1 MFDAKTLD
9 AWLMHIEVLH
19 SKPIDLG
26 LDRMKTMVERMGLD
40 FSSRT
45 VITVGGTNGK
55 GSTCAMLESIYR
67 AAGYTTGMHT
77 SPHLIR
83 LNERCVVNG
92 REVDDERLMD
102 AFRAVEKARGDM
114 TLSYFEYTAL
124 AILRIFREDELDVVI
139 LEIGLGGRLD
149 AINTIDSNAAVI
161 STIGIDHV
169 AFLGNTREAI
179 GLEKAHIYRPGCPA
193 VCADA
198 DVPATVRNHVEQIG
212 AKRLFAGEDWTVT
225 VKENGTFTFAQGATL
240 FEDLPEPALAG
251 VNQYRNAGGVL
262 SVIASLMDR
271 VPVTLD
277 DIRTG
282 LRQVRLTARFEL
294 ITTDPVP
301 TVIDVGH
308 NPQAAEVLLTN
319 VVRSRR
325 PGEHTIAVCGMLADK
340 DMAGVTHI
348 LADAFDEWHVA
359 SLTGPR
365 AATAAQLH
373 EAMLTAGVEPGRIH
387 EHADVAQALA
397 AARESAVKIAGG
409 AESGAEQAVRI
420 VVFGSFVT
428 VTAAP
433 AGDEEPTGKK
443 RLRMPAFGFMKRKAA
458 PLSDEVEDDVPD
470 EEILVQRQR
479 TRYRLVGAAALMLGV
494 IVVSPLLLDRE
505 QDVKPPVSTE
515 IPAVPET
522 ARTTLNAL
530 PGSSGDVDVTA
541 NGAAA
546 EQSTS
551 RANLANEARQPVKTE
566 PAPKAEAAKP
576 APAPAARPEPKKAEE
591 KPAKKSSATDGKGF
605 YVQVLA
611 TSSERN
617 AEKLVREL
625 SAKGYPAYKVSVS
638 QKAGTLWRVRV
649 GNYATRDEARGVQ
662 GTLVLDGHTGQL
674 IVGNNP

>member
-1 MFDAKTLD
+1 MQFPNPFKK
-9 AWLMHIEVLH
+9 E
-19 SKPIDLG
+19 KPA
-26 LDRMKTMVERMGLD
+26 E
-40 FSSRT
+40 
-45 VITVGGTNGK
+45 
-55 GSTCAMLESIYR
+55 
-67 AAGYTTGMHT
+67 
-77 SPHLIR
+77 
-83 LNERCVVNG
+83 
-92 REVDDERLMD
+92 
-102 AFRAVEKARGDM
+102 
-114 TLSYFEYTAL
+114 
-124 AILRIFREDELDVVI
+124 
-139 LEIGLGGRLD
+139 
-149 AINTIDSNAAVI
+149 
-161 STIGIDHV
+161 
-169 AFLGNTREAI
+169 
-179 GLEKAHIYRPGCPA
+179 
-193 VCADA
+193 
-198 DVPATVRNHVEQIG
+198 
-212 AKRLFAGEDWTVT
+212 
-225 VKENGTFTFAQGATL
+225 
-240 FEDLPEPALAG
+240 
-251 VNQYRNAGGVL
+251 
-262 SVIASLMDR
+262 
-271 VPVTLD
+271 
-277 DIRTG
+277 
-282 LRQVRLTARFEL
+282 
-294 ITTDPVP
+294 
-301 TVIDVGH
+301 
-308 NPQAAEVLLTN
+308 QAAEAPRIEPQLGGEGGEPSPWDVREDPPAFN
-319 VVRSRR
+319 VV
-325 PGEHTIAVCGMLADK
+325 GEEKPLVEPERAAEPVPESVQTPVYSPAAPAASADPVAPAPESAPRGSLFVEPKAPQPAAKIEPRLA
-340 DMAGVTHI
+340 
-348 LADAFDEWHVA
+348 
-359 SLTGPR
+359 PR
-365 AATAAQLH
+365 AADAAPETRLVIGEIGSAPSP
-373 EAMLTAGVEPGRIH
+373 EAPRRPAPEP
-387 EHADVAQALA
+387 EA
-397 AARESAVKIAGG
+397 
-409 AESGAEQAVRI
+409 
-420 VVFGSFVT
+420 
-428 VTAAP
+428 AAP

-551 RANLANEARQPVKTE
+551 RANLANEARLPVKTE

-591 KPAKKSSATDGKGF
+591 KPAKKSFATDGKGF

>member
-1 MFDAKTLD
+1 MQFPNPFKK
-9 AWLMHIEVLH
+9 E
-19 SKPIDLG
+19 KPA
-26 LDRMKTMVERMGLD
+26 E
-40 FSSRT
+40 
-45 VITVGGTNGK
+45 
-55 GSTCAMLESIYR
+55 
-67 AAGYTTGMHT
+67 
-77 SPHLIR
+77 
-83 LNERCVVNG
+83 
-92 REVDDERLMD
+92 
-102 AFRAVEKARGDM
+102 
-114 TLSYFEYTAL
+114 
-124 AILRIFREDELDVVI
+124 
-139 LEIGLGGRLD
+139 
-149 AINTIDSNAAVI
+149 
-161 STIGIDHV
+161 
-169 AFLGNTREAI
+169 
-179 GLEKAHIYRPGCPA
+179 
-193 VCADA
+193 
-198 DVPATVRNHVEQIG
+198 
-212 AKRLFAGEDWTVT
+212 
-225 VKENGTFTFAQGATL
+225 
-240 FEDLPEPALAG
+240 
-251 VNQYRNAGGVL
+251 
-262 SVIASLMDR
+262 
-271 VPVTLD
+271 
-277 DIRTG
+277 
-282 LRQVRLTARFEL
+282 
-294 ITTDPVP
+294 
-301 TVIDVGH
+301 
-308 NPQAAEVLLTN
+308 QAAEAPRIEPQLGGEGGEPSPWDVREDPPAFN
-319 VVRSRR
+319 VV
-325 PGEHTIAVCGMLADK
+325 GEEKPLVEPERAAEPVPESVQTPVYSPAAPAASADPVAPAPESAPRGSLFVEPKAPQPAAKIEPRLA
-340 DMAGVTHI
+340 
-348 LADAFDEWHVA
+348 
-359 SLTGPR
+359 PR
-365 AATAAQLH
+365 AADAAPETRLVIGEIGSAPSP
-373 EAMLTAGVEPGRIH
+373 EAPRRPAPEP
-387 EHADVAQALA
+387 EA
-397 AARESAVKIAGG
+397 
-409 AESGAEQAVRI
+409 
-420 VVFGSFVT
+420 
-428 VTAAP
+428 AAP

-551 RANLANEARQPVKTE
+551 RANLANEARQLVKTE

-591 KPAKKSSATDGKGF
+591 KPAKQSSATDGKGF

-625 SAKGYPAYKVSVS
+625 SAKDYPAYKVSVS

>member
-1 MFDAKTLD
+1 MQFPNPFKKEKPAEQ
-9 AWLMHIEVLH
+9 AAEAPRIE
-19 SKPIDLG
+19 PQ
-26 LDRMKTMVERMGLD
+26 
-40 FSSRT
+40 
-45 VITVGGTNGK
+45 
-55 GSTCAMLESIYR
+55 
-67 AAGYTTGMHT
+67 
-77 SPHLIR
+77 
-83 LNERCVVNG
+83 
-92 REVDDERLMD
+92 
-102 AFRAVEKARGDM
+102 
-114 TLSYFEYTAL
+114 
-124 AILRIFREDELDVVI
+124 
-139 LEIGLGGRLD
+139 LGGEGGEP
-149 AINTIDSNAAVI
+149 S
-161 STIGIDHV
+161 
-169 AFLGNTREAI
+169 
-179 GLEKAHIYRPGCPA
+179 PW
-193 VCADA
+193 
-198 DVPATVRNHVEQIG
+198 DVR
-212 AKRLFAGEDWTVT
+212 
-225 VKENGTFTFAQGATL
+225 
-240 FEDLPEPALAG
+240 EDLPAFNVVGEEKPLVEPERAAEP
-251 VNQYRNAGGVL
+251 VPE
-262 SVIASLMDR
+262 SVQTPVYSPAAPAAS
-271 VPVTLD
+271 
-277 DIRTG
+277 
-282 LRQVRLTARFEL
+282 A
-294 ITTDPVP
+294 DPVAP
-301 TVIDVGH
+301 APESAPRGSLFVEPKA
-308 NPQAAEVLLTN
+308 PQPAAKIEP
-319 VVRSRR
+319 R
-325 PGEHTIAVCGMLADK
+325 LA
-340 DMAGVTHI
+340 
-348 LADAFDEWHVA
+348 
-359 SLTGPR
+359 PR
-365 AATAAQLH
+365 AADAAPETRLVIGEIGSAPSP
-373 EAMLTAGVEPGRIH
+373 EAPRRPAPEP
-387 EHADVAQALA
+387 EA
-397 AARESAVKIAGG
+397 
-409 AESGAEQAVRI
+409 
-420 VVFGSFVT
+420 
-428 VTAAP
+428 AAP

-576 APAPAARPEPKKAEE
+576 ASAPAARPEPKKAEE

>member
-1 MFDAKTLD
+1 MQFPNPFKK
-9 AWLMHIEVLH
+9 E
-19 SKPIDLG
+19 KPA
-26 LDRMKTMVERMGLD
+26 E
-40 FSSRT
+40 
-45 VITVGGTNGK
+45 
-55 GSTCAMLESIYR
+55 
-67 AAGYTTGMHT
+67 
-77 SPHLIR
+77 
-83 LNERCVVNG
+83 
-92 REVDDERLMD
+92 
-102 AFRAVEKARGDM
+102 
-114 TLSYFEYTAL
+114 
-124 AILRIFREDELDVVI
+124 
-139 LEIGLGGRLD
+139 
-149 AINTIDSNAAVI
+149 
-161 STIGIDHV
+161 
-169 AFLGNTREAI
+169 
-179 GLEKAHIYRPGCPA
+179 
-193 VCADA
+193 
-198 DVPATVRNHVEQIG
+198 
-212 AKRLFAGEDWTVT
+212 
-225 VKENGTFTFAQGATL
+225 
-240 FEDLPEPALAG
+240 
-251 VNQYRNAGGVL
+251 
-262 SVIASLMDR
+262 
-271 VPVTLD
+271 
-277 DIRTG
+277 
-282 LRQVRLTARFEL
+282 
-294 ITTDPVP
+294 
-301 TVIDVGH
+301 
-308 NPQAAEVLLTN
+308 QAAEAPRIEPQLGGEGGEPSPWDVREDPPAFN
-319 VVRSRR
+319 VV
-325 PGEHTIAVCGMLADK
+325 GEEKPLVEPERAAEPVPESVQTPVYSPAAPAASADPVAPAPESAPRGSLFVEPKAPQPAAKIEPRLA
-340 DMAGVTHI
+340 
-348 LADAFDEWHVA
+348 
-359 SLTGPR
+359 PR
-365 AATAAQLH
+365 AADAAPETRLVIGEIGSAPSP
-373 EAMLTAGVEPGRIH
+373 EAPRRPAPEP
-387 EHADVAQALA
+387 EV
-397 AARESAVKIAGG
+397 
-409 AESGAEQAVRI
+409 
-420 VVFGSFVT
+420 
-428 VTAAP
+428 AAP

-530 PGSSGDVDVTA
+530 PGSSGDVDVTD

-591 KPAKKSSATDGKGF
+591 KPAKKSFATDGKGF

>member
-1 MFDAKTLD
+1 MQFPNPFKK
-9 AWLMHIEVLH
+9 E
-19 SKPIDLG
+19 KPA
-26 LDRMKTMVERMGLD
+26 E
-40 FSSRT
+40 
-45 VITVGGTNGK
+45 
-55 GSTCAMLESIYR
+55 
-67 AAGYTTGMHT
+67 
-77 SPHLIR
+77 
-83 LNERCVVNG
+83 
-92 REVDDERLMD
+92 
-102 AFRAVEKARGDM
+102 
-114 TLSYFEYTAL
+114 
-124 AILRIFREDELDVVI
+124 
-139 LEIGLGGRLD
+139 
-149 AINTIDSNAAVI
+149 
-161 STIGIDHV
+161 
-169 AFLGNTREAI
+169 
-179 GLEKAHIYRPGCPA
+179 
-193 VCADA
+193 
-198 DVPATVRNHVEQIG
+198 
-212 AKRLFAGEDWTVT
+212 
-225 VKENGTFTFAQGATL
+225 
-240 FEDLPEPALAG
+240 
-251 VNQYRNAGGVL
+251 
-262 SVIASLMDR
+262 
-271 VPVTLD
+271 
-277 DIRTG
+277 
-282 LRQVRLTARFEL
+282 
-294 ITTDPVP
+294 
-301 TVIDVGH
+301 
-308 NPQAAEVLLTN
+308 QAAEAPRIEPQLGGEGGEPSPWDVREDPPAFN
-319 VVRSRR
+319 VV
-325 PGEHTIAVCGMLADK
+325 GEEKPLVEPERAAEPVPESVQTPVYSPAAPAASADPVAPAPESAPRGSLFVEPKAPQPAAKIEPRLA
-340 DMAGVTHI
+340 
-348 LADAFDEWHVA
+348 
-359 SLTGPR
+359 PR
-365 AATAAQLH
+365 AADAAPETRLVIGEIGSAPSP
-373 EAMLTAGVEPGRIH
+373 EAPRRPAPEP
-387 EHADVAQALA
+387 EA
-397 AARESAVKIAGG
+397 
-409 AESGAEQAVRI
+409 
-420 VVFGSFVT
+420 
-428 VTAAP
+428 AAP

-591 KPAKKSSATDGKGF
+591 KPAKKSFATDGKGF

-617 AEKLVREL
+617 AEKLVSEL

>member
-1 MFDAKTLD
+1 MQFPNPFKK
-9 AWLMHIEVLH
+9 E
-19 SKPIDLG
+19 KPA
-26 LDRMKTMVERMGLD
+26 E
-40 FSSRT
+40 
-45 VITVGGTNGK
+45 
-55 GSTCAMLESIYR
+55 
-67 AAGYTTGMHT
+67 
-77 SPHLIR
+77 
-83 LNERCVVNG
+83 
-92 REVDDERLMD
+92 
-102 AFRAVEKARGDM
+102 
-114 TLSYFEYTAL
+114 
-124 AILRIFREDELDVVI
+124 
-139 LEIGLGGRLD
+139 
-149 AINTIDSNAAVI
+149 
-161 STIGIDHV
+161 
-169 AFLGNTREAI
+169 
-179 GLEKAHIYRPGCPA
+179 
-193 VCADA
+193 
-198 DVPATVRNHVEQIG
+198 
-212 AKRLFAGEDWTVT
+212 
-225 VKENGTFTFAQGATL
+225 
-240 FEDLPEPALAG
+240 
-251 VNQYRNAGGVL
+251 
-262 SVIASLMDR
+262 
-271 VPVTLD
+271 
-277 DIRTG
+277 
-282 LRQVRLTARFEL
+282 
-294 ITTDPVP
+294 
-301 TVIDVGH
+301 
-308 NPQAAEVLLTN
+308 QAAEAPRIEPQLGGEGGESSPWDVREDPPAFN
-319 VVRSRR
+319 VV
-325 PGEHTIAVCGMLADK
+325 GEEKPLVESERAAEPVPESVQTPVYSPAAPAASADPVAPASESAPRGSLFVEPKAPQPAAKIEPRLA
-340 DMAGVTHI
+340 
-348 LADAFDEWHVA
+348 
-359 SLTGPR
+359 PR
-365 AATAAQLH
+365 AADAAPETRLVIGEIGSAPSP
-373 EAMLTAGVEPGRIH
+373 EAPRRPAPEP
-387 EHADVAQALA
+387 EA
-397 AARESAVKIAGG
+397 
-409 AESGAEQAVRI
+409 
-420 VVFGSFVT
+420 
-428 VTAAP
+428 AAP
-433 AGDEEPTGKK
+433 AGDEEPTGKR

-576 APAPAARPEPKKAEE
+576 APALAARPEPKKAEE

>member
-1 MFDAKTLD
+1 MQFPNPFKK
-9 AWLMHIEVLH
+9 E
-19 SKPIDLG
+19 KPA
-26 LDRMKTMVERMGLD
+26 E
-40 FSSRT
+40 
-45 VITVGGTNGK
+45 
-55 GSTCAMLESIYR
+55 
-67 AAGYTTGMHT
+67 
-77 SPHLIR
+77 
-83 LNERCVVNG
+83 
-92 REVDDERLMD
+92 
-102 AFRAVEKARGDM
+102 
-114 TLSYFEYTAL
+114 
-124 AILRIFREDELDVVI
+124 
-139 LEIGLGGRLD
+139 
-149 AINTIDSNAAVI
+149 
-161 STIGIDHV
+161 
-169 AFLGNTREAI
+169 
-179 GLEKAHIYRPGCPA
+179 
-193 VCADA
+193 
-198 DVPATVRNHVEQIG
+198 
-212 AKRLFAGEDWTVT
+212 
-225 VKENGTFTFAQGATL
+225 
-240 FEDLPEPALAG
+240 
-251 VNQYRNAGGVL
+251 
-262 SVIASLMDR
+262 
-271 VPVTLD
+271 
-277 DIRTG
+277 
-282 LRQVRLTARFEL
+282 
-294 ITTDPVP
+294 
-301 TVIDVGH
+301 
-308 NPQAAEVLLTN
+308 QAAEAPRIEPQLGGEGGEPSAWDVREDPPAFN
-319 VVRSRR
+319 VV
-325 PGEHTIAVCGMLADK
+325 GEEKPLVEPERAAEPVPESVQTPVYSPAAPAASADPVAPAPESAPRGSLFVEPKAPQPAAKIEPRLA
-340 DMAGVTHI
+340 
-348 LADAFDEWHVA
+348 
-359 SLTGPR
+359 PR
-365 AATAAQLH
+365 AADAAPETRLVIGEIGSAPSP
-373 EAMLTAGVEPGRIH
+373 EAPRRPAPEP
-387 EHADVAQALA
+387 EA
-397 AARESAVKIAGG
+397 
-409 AESGAEQAVRI
+409 
-420 VVFGSFVT
+420 
-428 VTAAP
+428 AAP

-530 PGSSGDVDVTA
+530 PGSSGDVDVTD

-591 KPAKKSSATDGKGF
+591 KPAKKSFATDGKGF

>member
-1 MFDAKTLD
+1 MQFPNPFKK
-9 AWLMHIEVLH
+9 E
-19 SKPIDLG
+19 KPA
-26 LDRMKTMVERMGLD
+26 E
-40 FSSRT
+40 
-45 VITVGGTNGK
+45 
-55 GSTCAMLESIYR
+55 
-67 AAGYTTGMHT
+67 
-77 SPHLIR
+77 
-83 LNERCVVNG
+83 
-92 REVDDERLMD
+92 
-102 AFRAVEKARGDM
+102 
-114 TLSYFEYTAL
+114 
-124 AILRIFREDELDVVI
+124 
-139 LEIGLGGRLD
+139 
-149 AINTIDSNAAVI
+149 
-161 STIGIDHV
+161 
-169 AFLGNTREAI
+169 
-179 GLEKAHIYRPGCPA
+179 
-193 VCADA
+193 
-198 DVPATVRNHVEQIG
+198 
-212 AKRLFAGEDWTVT
+212 
-225 VKENGTFTFAQGATL
+225 
-240 FEDLPEPALAG
+240 
-251 VNQYRNAGGVL
+251 
-262 SVIASLMDR
+262 
-271 VPVTLD
+271 
-277 DIRTG
+277 
-282 LRQVRLTARFEL
+282 
-294 ITTDPVP
+294 
-301 TVIDVGH
+301 
-308 NPQAAEVLLTN
+308 QAAEAPRIEPQLGGEGGEPSPWDVREDPPAFN
-319 VVRSRR
+319 VV
-325 PGEHTIAVCGMLADK
+325 GEEKPLVEPERAAEPVPESVQAPVYSPAAPAASAAPVAPAPAPESAPRGSLFVEPKAPQPAAKIEPRLA
-340 DMAGVTHI
+340 
-348 LADAFDEWHVA
+348 
-359 SLTGPR
+359 PR
-365 AATAAQLH
+365 AADAAPETRLVIGEIGSAPSP
-373 EAMLTAGVEPGRIH
+373 EAPRRPAPEP
-387 EHADVAQALA
+387 EA
-397 AARESAVKIAGG
+397 
-409 AESGAEQAVRI
+409 
-420 VVFGSFVT
+420 
-428 VTAAP
+428 AAP

>member
-1 MFDAKTLD
+1 MQFPNPFKK
-9 AWLMHIEVLH
+9 E
-19 SKPIDLG
+19 KPA
-26 LDRMKTMVERMGLD
+26 E
-40 FSSRT
+40 
-45 VITVGGTNGK
+45 
-55 GSTCAMLESIYR
+55 
-67 AAGYTTGMHT
+67 
-77 SPHLIR
+77 
-83 LNERCVVNG
+83 
-92 REVDDERLMD
+92 
-102 AFRAVEKARGDM
+102 
-114 TLSYFEYTAL
+114 
-124 AILRIFREDELDVVI
+124 
-139 LEIGLGGRLD
+139 
-149 AINTIDSNAAVI
+149 
-161 STIGIDHV
+161 
-169 AFLGNTREAI
+169 
-179 GLEKAHIYRPGCPA
+179 
-193 VCADA
+193 
-198 DVPATVRNHVEQIG
+198 
-212 AKRLFAGEDWTVT
+212 
-225 VKENGTFTFAQGATL
+225 
-240 FEDLPEPALAG
+240 
-251 VNQYRNAGGVL
+251 
-262 SVIASLMDR
+262 
-271 VPVTLD
+271 
-277 DIRTG
+277 
-282 LRQVRLTARFEL
+282 
-294 ITTDPVP
+294 
-301 TVIDVGH
+301 
-308 NPQAAEVLLTN
+308 QAAEAPRIEPQLGGEGGEPSPWDVREDPPAFN
-319 VVRSRR
+319 VV
-325 PGEHTIAVCGMLADK
+325 GEEKPLVEPERAAEPVPESVQTPVYSPAAPAASADPVAPAPESAPRGSLFVEPKAPQPAAKIEPRLA
-340 DMAGVTHI
+340 
-348 LADAFDEWHVA
+348 
-359 SLTGPR
+359 PR
-365 AATAAQLH
+365 AADAAPETRLVIGEIGSAPSP
-373 EAMLTAGVEPGRIH
+373 EAPRRPAPEP
-387 EHADVAQALA
+387 EA
-397 AARESAVKIAGG
+397 
-409 AESGAEQAVRI
+409 
-420 VVFGSFVT
+420 
-428 VTAAP
+428 AAP

-479 TRYRLVGAAALMLGV
+479 TRYRLVGAAALMLAV

-530 PGSSGDVDVTA
+530 PGSSGDVDVTD

-591 KPAKKSSATDGKGF
+591 KPAKKSFATDGKGF

>member
-1 MFDAKTLD
+1 MQFPNPFKK
-9 AWLMHIEVLH
+9 E
-19 SKPIDLG
+19 KPA
-26 LDRMKTMVERMGLD
+26 E
-40 FSSRT
+40 
-45 VITVGGTNGK
+45 
-55 GSTCAMLESIYR
+55 
-67 AAGYTTGMHT
+67 
-77 SPHLIR
+77 
-83 LNERCVVNG
+83 
-92 REVDDERLMD
+92 
-102 AFRAVEKARGDM
+102 
-114 TLSYFEYTAL
+114 
-124 AILRIFREDELDVVI
+124 
-139 LEIGLGGRLD
+139 
-149 AINTIDSNAAVI
+149 
-161 STIGIDHV
+161 
-169 AFLGNTREAI
+169 
-179 GLEKAHIYRPGCPA
+179 
-193 VCADA
+193 
-198 DVPATVRNHVEQIG
+198 
-212 AKRLFAGEDWTVT
+212 
-225 VKENGTFTFAQGATL
+225 
-240 FEDLPEPALAG
+240 
-251 VNQYRNAGGVL
+251 
-262 SVIASLMDR
+262 
-271 VPVTLD
+271 
-277 DIRTG
+277 
-282 LRQVRLTARFEL
+282 
-294 ITTDPVP
+294 
-301 TVIDVGH
+301 
-308 NPQAAEVLLTN
+308 QAAEAPRIEPQLGGEGGEPSPWDVREDPPAFN
-319 VVRSRR
+319 VV
-325 PGEHTIAVCGMLADK
+325 GEEKPLVEPERAAEPVPESVQTPVYSPAAPAASADPVAPAPESAPRGSLFVEPKAPQPAAKIEPRLA
-340 DMAGVTHI
+340 
-348 LADAFDEWHVA
+348 
-359 SLTGPR
+359 PR
-365 AATAAQLH
+365 AADAAPETRLVIGEIGSAPSP
-373 EAMLTAGVEPGRIH
+373 EAPRSPAPEP
-387 EHADVAQALA
+387 EA
-397 AARESAVKIAGG
+397 
-409 AESGAEQAVRI
+409 
-420 VVFGSFVT
+420 
-428 VTAAP
+428 AAP

-530 PGSSGDVDVTA
+530 PGSSGDVDVTD

-591 KPAKKSSATDGKGF
+591 KPAKKSFATDGKGF

>member
-1 MFDAKTLD
+1 MQFPNPFKK
-9 AWLMHIEVLH
+9 E
-19 SKPIDLG
+19 KPA
-26 LDRMKTMVERMGLD
+26 E
-40 FSSRT
+40 
-45 VITVGGTNGK
+45 
-55 GSTCAMLESIYR
+55 
-67 AAGYTTGMHT
+67 
-77 SPHLIR
+77 
-83 LNERCVVNG
+83 
-92 REVDDERLMD
+92 
-102 AFRAVEKARGDM
+102 
-114 TLSYFEYTAL
+114 
-124 AILRIFREDELDVVI
+124 
-139 LEIGLGGRLD
+139 
-149 AINTIDSNAAVI
+149 
-161 STIGIDHV
+161 
-169 AFLGNTREAI
+169 
-179 GLEKAHIYRPGCPA
+179 
-193 VCADA
+193 
-198 DVPATVRNHVEQIG
+198 
-212 AKRLFAGEDWTVT
+212 
-225 VKENGTFTFAQGATL
+225 
-240 FEDLPEPALAG
+240 
-251 VNQYRNAGGVL
+251 
-262 SVIASLMDR
+262 
-271 VPVTLD
+271 
-277 DIRTG
+277 
-282 LRQVRLTARFEL
+282 
-294 ITTDPVP
+294 
-301 TVIDVGH
+301 
-308 NPQAAEVLLTN
+308 QAAEAPRIEPQLGGEGGEPSPWDVREDPPAFN
-319 VVRSRR
+319 VVGEEKPLVEPERAAEPVPESVQTPVYSPAAPAASADPVAPAPESAPRGSLFVEPKAPQPAAKIEPRR
-325 PGEHTIAVCGMLADK
+325 A
-340 DMAGVTHI
+340 
-348 LADAFDEWHVA
+348 
-359 SLTGPR
+359 PR
-365 AATAAQLH
+365 AADAAPETRLVIGEIGSAPSP
-373 EAMLTAGVEPGRIH
+373 EAPRRPAPEP
-387 EHADVAQALA
+387 EA
-397 AARESAVKIAGG
+397 
-409 AESGAEQAVRI
+409 
-420 VVFGSFVT
+420 
-428 VTAAP
+428 AAP

-530 PGSSGDVDVTA
+530 PGSSGDVDVTD

-591 KPAKKSSATDGKGF
+591 KPAKKSFATDGKGF

>member
-1 MFDAKTLD
+1 MQFPNPFKK
-9 AWLMHIEVLH
+9 E
-19 SKPIDLG
+19 KPA
-26 LDRMKTMVERMGLD
+26 E
-40 FSSRT
+40 
-45 VITVGGTNGK
+45 
-55 GSTCAMLESIYR
+55 
-67 AAGYTTGMHT
+67 
-77 SPHLIR
+77 
-83 LNERCVVNG
+83 
-92 REVDDERLMD
+92 
-102 AFRAVEKARGDM
+102 
-114 TLSYFEYTAL
+114 
-124 AILRIFREDELDVVI
+124 
-139 LEIGLGGRLD
+139 
-149 AINTIDSNAAVI
+149 
-161 STIGIDHV
+161 
-169 AFLGNTREAI
+169 
-179 GLEKAHIYRPGCPA
+179 
-193 VCADA
+193 
-198 DVPATVRNHVEQIG
+198 
-212 AKRLFAGEDWTVT
+212 
-225 VKENGTFTFAQGATL
+225 
-240 FEDLPEPALAG
+240 
-251 VNQYRNAGGVL
+251 
-262 SVIASLMDR
+262 
-271 VPVTLD
+271 
-277 DIRTG
+277 
-282 LRQVRLTARFEL
+282 
-294 ITTDPVP
+294 
-301 TVIDVGH
+301 
-308 NPQAAEVLLTN
+308 QAAEAPRIEPQLGGEGGEPSPWDVREDPPAFN
-319 VVRSRR
+319 VV
-325 PGEHTIAVCGMLADK
+325 GEEKPLVEPERAAEPVPESVQTPVYSPAAPAASADPVAPAPESAPRGSLFVEPKAPQPAAKIEPRLA
-340 DMAGVTHI
+340 
-348 LADAFDEWHVA
+348 
-359 SLTGPR
+359 PR
-365 AATAAQLH
+365 AADAAPETRLVIGEIGSAPSP
-373 EAMLTAGVEPGRIH
+373 EAPRRPAPEP
-387 EHADVAQALA
+387 EA
-397 AARESAVKIAGG
+397 
-409 AESGAEQAVRI
+409 
-420 VVFGSFVT
+420 
-428 VTAAP
+428 AAP

-479 TRYRLVGAAALMLGV
+479 IRYRLVGAAALMLGV

-530 PGSSGDVDVTA
+530 PGSSGDVDVTD

-591 KPAKKSSATDGKGF
+591 KPAKKSFATDGKGF

>member
-1 MFDAKTLD
+1 MQFPNPFKK
-9 AWLMHIEVLH
+9 E
-19 SKPIDLG
+19 KPA
-26 LDRMKTMVERMGLD
+26 E
-40 FSSRT
+40 
-45 VITVGGTNGK
+45 
-55 GSTCAMLESIYR
+55 
-67 AAGYTTGMHT
+67 
-77 SPHLIR
+77 
-83 LNERCVVNG
+83 
-92 REVDDERLMD
+92 
-102 AFRAVEKARGDM
+102 
-114 TLSYFEYTAL
+114 
-124 AILRIFREDELDVVI
+124 
-139 LEIGLGGRLD
+139 
-149 AINTIDSNAAVI
+149 
-161 STIGIDHV
+161 
-169 AFLGNTREAI
+169 
-179 GLEKAHIYRPGCPA
+179 
-193 VCADA
+193 
-198 DVPATVRNHVEQIG
+198 
-212 AKRLFAGEDWTVT
+212 
-225 VKENGTFTFAQGATL
+225 
-240 FEDLPEPALAG
+240 
-251 VNQYRNAGGVL
+251 
-262 SVIASLMDR
+262 
-271 VPVTLD
+271 
-277 DIRTG
+277 
-282 LRQVRLTARFEL
+282 
-294 ITTDPVP
+294 
-301 TVIDVGH
+301 
-308 NPQAAEVLLTN
+308 QAAEAPRIEPQLGGEGGEPSPWDVREDPPAFN
-319 VVRSRR
+319 VV
-325 PGEHTIAVCGMLADK
+325 GEEKPLVEPERAAEPVPESVQTPVYSPAAPAASADPVAPAPESAPRGSLFVEPKAPQPAAKIEPRLA
-340 DMAGVTHI
+340 
-348 LADAFDEWHVA
+348 
-359 SLTGPR
+359 PR
-365 AATAAQLH
+365 AADAAPETRLVIGEIGSAPSP
-373 EAMLTAGVEPGRIH
+373 EAPRRPAPEP
-387 EHADVAQALA
+387 EA
-397 AARESAVKIAGG
+397 
-409 AESGAEQAVRI
+409 
-420 VVFGSFVT
+420 
-428 VTAAP
+428 AAP

-625 SAKGYPAYKVSVS
+625 SAKDYPAYKISVS

>member
-1 MFDAKTLD
+1 MQFPNPFKK
-9 AWLMHIEVLH
+9 E
-19 SKPIDLG
+19 KPA
-26 LDRMKTMVERMGLD
+26 E
-40 FSSRT
+40 
-45 VITVGGTNGK
+45 
-55 GSTCAMLESIYR
+55 
-67 AAGYTTGMHT
+67 
-77 SPHLIR
+77 
-83 LNERCVVNG
+83 
-92 REVDDERLMD
+92 
-102 AFRAVEKARGDM
+102 
-114 TLSYFEYTAL
+114 
-124 AILRIFREDELDVVI
+124 
-139 LEIGLGGRLD
+139 
-149 AINTIDSNAAVI
+149 
-161 STIGIDHV
+161 
-169 AFLGNTREAI
+169 
-179 GLEKAHIYRPGCPA
+179 
-193 VCADA
+193 
-198 DVPATVRNHVEQIG
+198 
-212 AKRLFAGEDWTVT
+212 
-225 VKENGTFTFAQGATL
+225 
-240 FEDLPEPALAG
+240 
-251 VNQYRNAGGVL
+251 
-262 SVIASLMDR
+262 
-271 VPVTLD
+271 
-277 DIRTG
+277 
-282 LRQVRLTARFEL
+282 
-294 ITTDPVP
+294 
-301 TVIDVGH
+301 
-308 NPQAAEVLLTN
+308 QAAEAPRIEPQLGGEGGEPSPWDVREDPPAFN
-319 VVRSRR
+319 VV
-325 PGEHTIAVCGMLADK
+325 GEEKPLVEPERAAEPVPESVQTPVYSPAAPAASADP
-340 DMAGVTHI
+340 
-348 LADAFDEWHVA
+348 VA
-359 SLTGPR
+359 PAPESAPRGSLFVEPKAPQPAAKIEPRFAPR
-365 AATAAQLH
+365 AADAAPETRLVIGEIGSAPSP
-373 EAMLTAGVEPGRIH
+373 EAPRRPAPEP
-387 EHADVAQALA
+387 EA
-397 AARESAVKIAGG
+397 
-409 AESGAEQAVRI
+409 
-420 VVFGSFVT
+420 
-428 VTAAP
+428 AAP

-458 PLSDEVEDDVPD
+458 PLSDEVEDDVAD

-617 AEKLVREL
+617 AEKLVSEL

>member
-1 MFDAKTLD
+1 MQFPNPFKK
-9 AWLMHIEVLH
+9 E
-19 SKPIDLG
+19 KPA
-26 LDRMKTMVERMGLD
+26 E
-40 FSSRT
+40 
-45 VITVGGTNGK
+45 
-55 GSTCAMLESIYR
+55 
-67 AAGYTTGMHT
+67 
-77 SPHLIR
+77 
-83 LNERCVVNG
+83 
-92 REVDDERLMD
+92 
-102 AFRAVEKARGDM
+102 
-114 TLSYFEYTAL
+114 
-124 AILRIFREDELDVVI
+124 
-139 LEIGLGGRLD
+139 
-149 AINTIDSNAAVI
+149 
-161 STIGIDHV
+161 
-169 AFLGNTREAI
+169 
-179 GLEKAHIYRPGCPA
+179 
-193 VCADA
+193 
-198 DVPATVRNHVEQIG
+198 
-212 AKRLFAGEDWTVT
+212 
-225 VKENGTFTFAQGATL
+225 
-240 FEDLPEPALAG
+240 
-251 VNQYRNAGGVL
+251 
-262 SVIASLMDR
+262 
-271 VPVTLD
+271 
-277 DIRTG
+277 
-282 LRQVRLTARFEL
+282 
-294 ITTDPVP
+294 
-301 TVIDVGH
+301 
-308 NPQAAEVLLTN
+308 QAAEAPRIEPQLGGEGGEPSPWDVREDPPAFN
-319 VVRSRR
+319 VVGEEKPLVEPERAAEPVPESVQTPVYSPAAPAASADPVAPASESAPRGSLFVEPKAPQPAAKIEPRLAPPEAPRR
-325 PGEHTIAVCGMLADK
+325 PAPE
-340 DMAGVTHI
+340 
-348 LADAFDEWHVA
+348 
-359 SLTGPR
+359 P
-365 AATAAQLH
+365 
-373 EAMLTAGVEPGRIH
+373 EA
-387 EHADVAQALA
+387 
-397 AARESAVKIAGG
+397 
-409 AESGAEQAVRI
+409 
-420 VVFGSFVT
+420 
-428 VTAAP
+428 AAP

>member
-1 MFDAKTLD
+1 MQFPNPFKK
-9 AWLMHIEVLH
+9 E
-19 SKPIDLG
+19 KPA
-26 LDRMKTMVERMGLD
+26 E
-40 FSSRT
+40 
-45 VITVGGTNGK
+45 
-55 GSTCAMLESIYR
+55 
-67 AAGYTTGMHT
+67 
-77 SPHLIR
+77 
-83 LNERCVVNG
+83 
-92 REVDDERLMD
+92 
-102 AFRAVEKARGDM
+102 
-114 TLSYFEYTAL
+114 
-124 AILRIFREDELDVVI
+124 
-139 LEIGLGGRLD
+139 
-149 AINTIDSNAAVI
+149 
-161 STIGIDHV
+161 
-169 AFLGNTREAI
+169 
-179 GLEKAHIYRPGCPA
+179 
-193 VCADA
+193 
-198 DVPATVRNHVEQIG
+198 
-212 AKRLFAGEDWTVT
+212 
-225 VKENGTFTFAQGATL
+225 
-240 FEDLPEPALAG
+240 
-251 VNQYRNAGGVL
+251 
-262 SVIASLMDR
+262 
-271 VPVTLD
+271 
-277 DIRTG
+277 
-282 LRQVRLTARFEL
+282 
-294 ITTDPVP
+294 
-301 TVIDVGH
+301 
-308 NPQAAEVLLTN
+308 QAAEAPRIEPQLGGEGGEPSPWDVREDPPAFN
-319 VVRSRR
+319 VV
-325 PGEHTIAVCGMLADK
+325 GEEKPLVEPERAAEPVPESVQTPVCSPAAPAASADPVAPAPESAPRGSLFVEPKAPQPAAKIEPRLA
-340 DMAGVTHI
+340 
-348 LADAFDEWHVA
+348 
-359 SLTGPR
+359 PR
-365 AATAAQLH
+365 AADAAPEP
-373 EAMLTAGVEPGRIH
+373 EA
-387 EHADVAQALA
+387 
-397 AARESAVKIAGG
+397 
-409 AESGAEQAVRI
+409 
-420 VVFGSFVT
+420 
-428 VTAAP
+428 AAP

-458 PLSDEVEDDVPD
+458 PLSDKVEDDVAD

-649 GNYATRDEARGVQ
+649 GNYTTRDEARGVQ

>member
-1 MFDAKTLD
+1 MQFPNPFKK
-9 AWLMHIEVLH
+9 E
-19 SKPIDLG
+19 KPA
-26 LDRMKTMVERMGLD
+26 E
-40 FSSRT
+40 
-45 VITVGGTNGK
+45 
-55 GSTCAMLESIYR
+55 
-67 AAGYTTGMHT
+67 
-77 SPHLIR
+77 
-83 LNERCVVNG
+83 
-92 REVDDERLMD
+92 
-102 AFRAVEKARGDM
+102 
-114 TLSYFEYTAL
+114 
-124 AILRIFREDELDVVI
+124 
-139 LEIGLGGRLD
+139 
-149 AINTIDSNAAVI
+149 
-161 STIGIDHV
+161 
-169 AFLGNTREAI
+169 
-179 GLEKAHIYRPGCPA
+179 
-193 VCADA
+193 
-198 DVPATVRNHVEQIG
+198 
-212 AKRLFAGEDWTVT
+212 
-225 VKENGTFTFAQGATL
+225 
-240 FEDLPEPALAG
+240 
-251 VNQYRNAGGVL
+251 
-262 SVIASLMDR
+262 
-271 VPVTLD
+271 
-277 DIRTG
+277 
-282 LRQVRLTARFEL
+282 
-294 ITTDPVP
+294 
-301 TVIDVGH
+301 
-308 NPQAAEVLLTN
+308 QAAEAPRIEPQLGGEGGEPSPWDVREDPPAFN
-319 VVRSRR
+319 VV
-325 PGEHTIAVCGMLADK
+325 GEEKPLVEPERVAEPVPESVQTPVYSPAAPAASADPVAPAPESAPRGSLFVEPKAPQPAAKIEPRLA
-340 DMAGVTHI
+340 
-348 LADAFDEWHVA
+348 
-359 SLTGPR
+359 PR
-365 AATAAQLH
+365 AADAAPETRLVIGEIGSAPSP
-373 EAMLTAGVEPGRIH
+373 EAPRRPAPEP
-387 EHADVAQALA
+387 EA
-397 AARESAVKIAGG
+397 
-409 AESGAEQAVRI
+409 
-420 VVFGSFVT
+420 
-428 VTAAP
+428 AAP

-649 GNYATRDEARGVQ
+649 GNYATRDEVRGVQ

>member
-1 MFDAKTLD
+1 MQFPNPFKK
-9 AWLMHIEVLH
+9 E
-19 SKPIDLG
+19 KPA
-26 LDRMKTMVERMGLD
+26 E
-40 FSSRT
+40 
-45 VITVGGTNGK
+45 
-55 GSTCAMLESIYR
+55 
-67 AAGYTTGMHT
+67 
-77 SPHLIR
+77 
-83 LNERCVVNG
+83 
-92 REVDDERLMD
+92 
-102 AFRAVEKARGDM
+102 
-114 TLSYFEYTAL
+114 
-124 AILRIFREDELDVVI
+124 
-139 LEIGLGGRLD
+139 
-149 AINTIDSNAAVI
+149 
-161 STIGIDHV
+161 
-169 AFLGNTREAI
+169 
-179 GLEKAHIYRPGCPA
+179 
-193 VCADA
+193 
-198 DVPATVRNHVEQIG
+198 
-212 AKRLFAGEDWTVT
+212 
-225 VKENGTFTFAQGATL
+225 
-240 FEDLPEPALAG
+240 
-251 VNQYRNAGGVL
+251 
-262 SVIASLMDR
+262 
-271 VPVTLD
+271 
-277 DIRTG
+277 
-282 LRQVRLTARFEL
+282 
-294 ITTDPVP
+294 
-301 TVIDVGH
+301 
-308 NPQAAEVLLTN
+308 QAAEAPRIEPQLGGEGGEPSPWDVREDPPAFN
-319 VVRSRR
+319 VV
-325 PGEHTIAVCGMLADK
+325 GEEKPLVEPERAAEPVPESVQTPVYSPAAPAASADPVAPAPESAPRGSLFVEPKAPQPAAKTEPRLA
-340 DMAGVTHI
+340 
-348 LADAFDEWHVA
+348 
-359 SLTGPR
+359 PR
-365 AATAAQLH
+365 AADAAPETRLVIGEIGSAPSP
-373 EAMLTAGVEPGRIH
+373 EAPRRPAPEP
-387 EHADVAQALA
+387 EA
-397 AARESAVKIAGG
+397 
-409 AESGAEQAVRI
+409 
-420 VVFGSFVT
+420 
-428 VTAAP
+428 AAP

>member
-1 MFDAKTLD
+1 MQFSNPFKK
-9 AWLMHIEVLH
+9 E
-19 SKPIDLG
+19 KPA
-26 LDRMKTMVERMGLD
+26 E
-40 FSSRT
+40 
-45 VITVGGTNGK
+45 
-55 GSTCAMLESIYR
+55 
-67 AAGYTTGMHT
+67 
-77 SPHLIR
+77 
-83 LNERCVVNG
+83 
-92 REVDDERLMD
+92 
-102 AFRAVEKARGDM
+102 
-114 TLSYFEYTAL
+114 
-124 AILRIFREDELDVVI
+124 
-139 LEIGLGGRLD
+139 
-149 AINTIDSNAAVI
+149 
-161 STIGIDHV
+161 
-169 AFLGNTREAI
+169 
-179 GLEKAHIYRPGCPA
+179 
-193 VCADA
+193 
-198 DVPATVRNHVEQIG
+198 
-212 AKRLFAGEDWTVT
+212 
-225 VKENGTFTFAQGATL
+225 
-240 FEDLPEPALAG
+240 
-251 VNQYRNAGGVL
+251 
-262 SVIASLMDR
+262 
-271 VPVTLD
+271 
-277 DIRTG
+277 
-282 LRQVRLTARFEL
+282 
-294 ITTDPVP
+294 
-301 TVIDVGH
+301 
-308 NPQAAEVLLTN
+308 QAAEAPRIEPQLGGEGGEPSPWDVREDPPAFN
-319 VVRSRR
+319 VV
-325 PGEHTIAVCGMLADK
+325 GEEKPLVEPERAAEPVPESVQTPVYSPAAPAASVDPVAPAPESAPRGSLFVEPKAPQPAAKIEPRLA
-340 DMAGVTHI
+340 
-348 LADAFDEWHVA
+348 
-359 SLTGPR
+359 PR
-365 AATAAQLH
+365 AADAAPETRLVIGEIGSAPSP
-373 EAMLTAGVEPGRIH
+373 EAPRRPAPEP
-387 EHADVAQALA
+387 EA
-397 AARESAVKIAGG
+397 
-409 AESGAEQAVRI
+409 
-420 VVFGSFVT
+420 
-428 VTAAP
+428 AAP

>member
-1 MFDAKTLD
+1 MQFPNPFKK
-9 AWLMHIEVLH
+9 E
-19 SKPIDLG
+19 KPA
-26 LDRMKTMVERMGLD
+26 E
-40 FSSRT
+40 
-45 VITVGGTNGK
+45 
-55 GSTCAMLESIYR
+55 
-67 AAGYTTGMHT
+67 
-77 SPHLIR
+77 
-83 LNERCVVNG
+83 
-92 REVDDERLMD
+92 
-102 AFRAVEKARGDM
+102 
-114 TLSYFEYTAL
+114 
-124 AILRIFREDELDVVI
+124 
-139 LEIGLGGRLD
+139 
-149 AINTIDSNAAVI
+149 
-161 STIGIDHV
+161 
-169 AFLGNTREAI
+169 
-179 GLEKAHIYRPGCPA
+179 
-193 VCADA
+193 
-198 DVPATVRNHVEQIG
+198 
-212 AKRLFAGEDWTVT
+212 
-225 VKENGTFTFAQGATL
+225 
-240 FEDLPEPALAG
+240 
-251 VNQYRNAGGVL
+251 
-262 SVIASLMDR
+262 
-271 VPVTLD
+271 
-277 DIRTG
+277 
-282 LRQVRLTARFEL
+282 
-294 ITTDPVP
+294 
-301 TVIDVGH
+301 
-308 NPQAAEVLLTN
+308 QAAEAPRIEPQLGGEGGEPSPWDVREDPPAFN
-319 VVRSRR
+319 VV
-325 PGEHTIAVCGMLADK
+325 GEEKPLVEPERAAEPVRESVQTPVYSPAAPAASADPVAPAPESAPRGSLFVEPKAPQPAAKIEPRLA
-340 DMAGVTHI
+340 
-348 LADAFDEWHVA
+348 
-359 SLTGPR
+359 PR
-365 AATAAQLH
+365 AADAAPETRLVIGEIGSAPSP
-373 EAMLTAGVEPGRIH
+373 EAPRRPAPEP
-387 EHADVAQALA
+387 EA
-397 AARESAVKIAGG
+397 
-409 AESGAEQAVRI
+409 
-420 VVFGSFVT
+420 
-428 VTAAP
+428 AAP

>member
-1 MFDAKTLD
+1 MQFPNPFKK
-9 AWLMHIEVLH
+9 E
-19 SKPIDLG
+19 KPA
-26 LDRMKTMVERMGLD
+26 E
-40 FSSRT
+40 
-45 VITVGGTNGK
+45 
-55 GSTCAMLESIYR
+55 
-67 AAGYTTGMHT
+67 
-77 SPHLIR
+77 
-83 LNERCVVNG
+83 
-92 REVDDERLMD
+92 
-102 AFRAVEKARGDM
+102 
-114 TLSYFEYTAL
+114 
-124 AILRIFREDELDVVI
+124 
-139 LEIGLGGRLD
+139 
-149 AINTIDSNAAVI
+149 
-161 STIGIDHV
+161 
-169 AFLGNTREAI
+169 
-179 GLEKAHIYRPGCPA
+179 
-193 VCADA
+193 
-198 DVPATVRNHVEQIG
+198 
-212 AKRLFAGEDWTVT
+212 
-225 VKENGTFTFAQGATL
+225 
-240 FEDLPEPALAG
+240 
-251 VNQYRNAGGVL
+251 
-262 SVIASLMDR
+262 
-271 VPVTLD
+271 
-277 DIRTG
+277 
-282 LRQVRLTARFEL
+282 
-294 ITTDPVP
+294 
-301 TVIDVGH
+301 
-308 NPQAAEVLLTN
+308 QAAEAPRIEPQLGGEGGEPSPWDVREDPPAFN
-319 VVRSRR
+319 VV
-325 PGEHTIAVCGMLADK
+325 GEEKPLVEPERAAEPVPESVQTPVYSPAAPAASADPVAPAPESAPRGSLFVEPKVPQPAAKIEPRLA
-340 DMAGVTHI
+340 
-348 LADAFDEWHVA
+348 
-359 SLTGPR
+359 PR
-365 AATAAQLH
+365 AADAAPETRLVIGEIGSAPSP
-373 EAMLTAGVEPGRIH
+373 EAPRRPAPEP
-387 EHADVAQALA
+387 EA
-397 AARESAVKIAGG
+397 
-409 AESGAEQAVRI
+409 
-420 VVFGSFVT
+420 
-428 VTAAP
+428 AAP
-433 AGDEEPTGKK
+433 AEDEEPTGKK

-617 AEKLVREL
+617 AEKLVKEL

>member
-1 MFDAKTLD
+1 MQFPNPFKK
-9 AWLMHIEVLH
+9 E
-19 SKPIDLG
+19 KPA
-26 LDRMKTMVERMGLD
+26 E
-40 FSSRT
+40 
-45 VITVGGTNGK
+45 
-55 GSTCAMLESIYR
+55 
-67 AAGYTTGMHT
+67 
-77 SPHLIR
+77 
-83 LNERCVVNG
+83 
-92 REVDDERLMD
+92 
-102 AFRAVEKARGDM
+102 
-114 TLSYFEYTAL
+114 
-124 AILRIFREDELDVVI
+124 
-139 LEIGLGGRLD
+139 
-149 AINTIDSNAAVI
+149 
-161 STIGIDHV
+161 
-169 AFLGNTREAI
+169 
-179 GLEKAHIYRPGCPA
+179 
-193 VCADA
+193 
-198 DVPATVRNHVEQIG
+198 
-212 AKRLFAGEDWTVT
+212 
-225 VKENGTFTFAQGATL
+225 
-240 FEDLPEPALAG
+240 
-251 VNQYRNAGGVL
+251 
-262 SVIASLMDR
+262 
-271 VPVTLD
+271 
-277 DIRTG
+277 
-282 LRQVRLTARFEL
+282 
-294 ITTDPVP
+294 
-301 TVIDVGH
+301 
-308 NPQAAEVLLTN
+308 QAAEAPRIEPQLGGEGGEPSPWDVREDPPAFN
-319 VVRSRR
+319 VV
-325 PGEHTIAVCGMLADK
+325 GEEKPLVEPERAAEPVPESVQTPVYSPAAPAASADPVAPAPESAPRGSLFVEPKAPQPAAKIEPRLA
-340 DMAGVTHI
+340 
-348 LADAFDEWHVA
+348 
-359 SLTGPR
+359 PR
-365 AATAAQLH
+365 AA
-373 EAMLTAGVEPGRIH
+373 
-387 EHADVAQALA
+387 D
-397 AARESAVKIAGG
+397 
-409 AESGAEQAVRI
+409 
-420 VVFGSFVT
+420 
-428 VTAAP
+428 AAP

>member
-1 MFDAKTLD
+1 MQFPNPFKK
-9 AWLMHIEVLH
+9 E
-19 SKPIDLG
+19 KPA
-26 LDRMKTMVERMGLD
+26 E
-40 FSSRT
+40 
-45 VITVGGTNGK
+45 
-55 GSTCAMLESIYR
+55 
-67 AAGYTTGMHT
+67 
-77 SPHLIR
+77 
-83 LNERCVVNG
+83 
-92 REVDDERLMD
+92 
-102 AFRAVEKARGDM
+102 
-114 TLSYFEYTAL
+114 
-124 AILRIFREDELDVVI
+124 
-139 LEIGLGGRLD
+139 
-149 AINTIDSNAAVI
+149 
-161 STIGIDHV
+161 
-169 AFLGNTREAI
+169 
-179 GLEKAHIYRPGCPA
+179 
-193 VCADA
+193 
-198 DVPATVRNHVEQIG
+198 
-212 AKRLFAGEDWTVT
+212 
-225 VKENGTFTFAQGATL
+225 
-240 FEDLPEPALAG
+240 
-251 VNQYRNAGGVL
+251 
-262 SVIASLMDR
+262 
-271 VPVTLD
+271 
-277 DIRTG
+277 
-282 LRQVRLTARFEL
+282 
-294 ITTDPVP
+294 
-301 TVIDVGH
+301 
-308 NPQAAEVLLTN
+308 QAAEAPRIEPQLGGEGGEPSPWDVREDSPAFN
-319 VVRSRR
+319 VV
-325 PGEHTIAVCGMLADK
+325 GEEKPLVEPERAAEPVPESVQTPVYSPAAPAASADPVAPAPESAPRGSLFVEPKAPQPAAKIEPRLA
-340 DMAGVTHI
+340 
-348 LADAFDEWHVA
+348 
-359 SLTGPR
+359 PR
-365 AATAAQLH
+365 AADAAPETRLVIGEIGSAPSP
-373 EAMLTAGVEPGRIH
+373 EAPRRPAPEP
-387 EHADVAQALA
+387 EA
-397 AARESAVKIAGG
+397 
-409 AESGAEQAVRI
+409 
-420 VVFGSFVT
+420 
-428 VTAAP
+428 AAP

>member
-1 MFDAKTLD
+1 MQFSNPFKK
-9 AWLMHIEVLH
+9 E
-19 SKPIDLG
+19 KPA
-26 LDRMKTMVERMGLD
+26 E
-40 FSSRT
+40 
-45 VITVGGTNGK
+45 
-55 GSTCAMLESIYR
+55 
-67 AAGYTTGMHT
+67 
-77 SPHLIR
+77 
-83 LNERCVVNG
+83 
-92 REVDDERLMD
+92 
-102 AFRAVEKARGDM
+102 
-114 TLSYFEYTAL
+114 
-124 AILRIFREDELDVVI
+124 
-139 LEIGLGGRLD
+139 
-149 AINTIDSNAAVI
+149 
-161 STIGIDHV
+161 
-169 AFLGNTREAI
+169 
-179 GLEKAHIYRPGCPA
+179 
-193 VCADA
+193 
-198 DVPATVRNHVEQIG
+198 
-212 AKRLFAGEDWTVT
+212 
-225 VKENGTFTFAQGATL
+225 
-240 FEDLPEPALAG
+240 
-251 VNQYRNAGGVL
+251 
-262 SVIASLMDR
+262 
-271 VPVTLD
+271 
-277 DIRTG
+277 
-282 LRQVRLTARFEL
+282 
-294 ITTDPVP
+294 
-301 TVIDVGH
+301 
-308 NPQAAEVLLTN
+308 QAAEAPRIEPQLGGEGGEPSPWDVREDPPAFN
-319 VVRSRR
+319 VV
-325 PGEHTIAVCGMLADK
+325 GEEKPLVEPERAAEPVPESVQAPVYSPAAPAASAAPVAPAPAPESAPRGSLFVEPKAPQPAAKIEPHLA
-340 DMAGVTHI
+340 
-348 LADAFDEWHVA
+348 
-359 SLTGPR
+359 PR
-365 AATAAQLH
+365 AADAAPETRLVIGEIGSAPAP
-373 EAMLTAGVEPGRIH
+373 EAPRRPAPAPE
-387 EHADVAQALA
+387 A
-397 AARESAVKIAGG
+397 
-409 AESGAEQAVRI
+409 
-420 VVFGSFVT
+420 
-428 VTAAP
+428 AAP

-458 PLSDEVEDDVPD
+458 PLSDEVENDVPD

-494 IVVSPLLLDRE
+494 IVVLPLLLDRE

>member
-1 MFDAKTLD
+1 MQFPNPFKK
-9 AWLMHIEVLH
+9 E
-19 SKPIDLG
+19 KPA
-26 LDRMKTMVERMGLD
+26 E
-40 FSSRT
+40 
-45 VITVGGTNGK
+45 
-55 GSTCAMLESIYR
+55 
-67 AAGYTTGMHT
+67 
-77 SPHLIR
+77 
-83 LNERCVVNG
+83 
-92 REVDDERLMD
+92 
-102 AFRAVEKARGDM
+102 
-114 TLSYFEYTAL
+114 
-124 AILRIFREDELDVVI
+124 
-139 LEIGLGGRLD
+139 
-149 AINTIDSNAAVI
+149 
-161 STIGIDHV
+161 
-169 AFLGNTREAI
+169 
-179 GLEKAHIYRPGCPA
+179 
-193 VCADA
+193 
-198 DVPATVRNHVEQIG
+198 
-212 AKRLFAGEDWTVT
+212 
-225 VKENGTFTFAQGATL
+225 
-240 FEDLPEPALAG
+240 
-251 VNQYRNAGGVL
+251 
-262 SVIASLMDR
+262 
-271 VPVTLD
+271 
-277 DIRTG
+277 
-282 LRQVRLTARFEL
+282 
-294 ITTDPVP
+294 
-301 TVIDVGH
+301 
-308 NPQAAEVLLTN
+308 QAAEAPRIEPQLGGEGGEPSPWDVREDPPAFN
-319 VVRSRR
+319 VV
-325 PGEHTIAVCGMLADK
+325 GEEKPLVEPERAAEPVPESVQTPVYSPAAPAASADPVAPAPESAPRGSLFVEPKAPQPAAKIEPRLA
-340 DMAGVTHI
+340 
-348 LADAFDEWHVA
+348 
-359 SLTGPR
+359 PR
-365 AATAAQLH
+365 AADAAPETRLVIGEIGSAPSP
-373 EAMLTAGVEPGRIH
+373 EAPRRPAPEP
-387 EHADVAQALA
+387 EA
-397 AARESAVKIAGG
+397 
-409 AESGAEQAVRI
+409 
-420 VVFGSFVT
+420 
-428 VTAAP
+428 AAP

-470 EEILVQRQR
+470 EEILVQRQC

>member
-1 MFDAKTLD
+1 MQFPNPFKK
-9 AWLMHIEVLH
+9 E
-19 SKPIDLG
+19 KPA
-26 LDRMKTMVERMGLD
+26 E
-40 FSSRT
+40 
-45 VITVGGTNGK
+45 
-55 GSTCAMLESIYR
+55 
-67 AAGYTTGMHT
+67 
-77 SPHLIR
+77 
-83 LNERCVVNG
+83 
-92 REVDDERLMD
+92 
-102 AFRAVEKARGDM
+102 
-114 TLSYFEYTAL
+114 
-124 AILRIFREDELDVVI
+124 
-139 LEIGLGGRLD
+139 
-149 AINTIDSNAAVI
+149 
-161 STIGIDHV
+161 
-169 AFLGNTREAI
+169 
-179 GLEKAHIYRPGCPA
+179 
-193 VCADA
+193 
-198 DVPATVRNHVEQIG
+198 
-212 AKRLFAGEDWTVT
+212 
-225 VKENGTFTFAQGATL
+225 
-240 FEDLPEPALAG
+240 
-251 VNQYRNAGGVL
+251 
-262 SVIASLMDR
+262 
-271 VPVTLD
+271 
-277 DIRTG
+277 
-282 LRQVRLTARFEL
+282 
-294 ITTDPVP
+294 
-301 TVIDVGH
+301 
-308 NPQAAEVLLTN
+308 QAAEAPRIEPQLGGEGGEPSPWDVREDPPAFN
-319 VVRSRR
+319 VV
-325 PGEHTIAVCGMLADK
+325 GEEKPLVEPERAAEPVPESVQTPVYSPAAPAASADPVAPAPESAPRGSLFVEPKAPQPAAKIEPRLA
-340 DMAGVTHI
+340 
-348 LADAFDEWHVA
+348 
-359 SLTGPR
+359 PR
-365 AATAAQLH
+365 AADAAPETRLVIGEIGSAPSP
-373 EAMLTAGVEPGRIH
+373 EAPRRPAPEP
-387 EHADVAQALA
+387 EA
-397 AARESAVKIAGG
+397 
-409 AESGAEQAVRI
+409 
-420 VVFGSFVT
+420 
-428 VTAAP
+428 AAP

-530 PGSSGDVDVTA
+530 PGSSGDVDVTD

-566 PAPKAEAAKP
+566 PAPKAEAAQP

-591 KPAKKSSATDGKGF
+591 KPAKKSFATDGKGF

>member
-1 MFDAKTLD
+1 MQFPNPFKK
-9 AWLMHIEVLH
+9 E
-19 SKPIDLG
+19 KPA
-26 LDRMKTMVERMGLD
+26 E
-40 FSSRT
+40 
-45 VITVGGTNGK
+45 
-55 GSTCAMLESIYR
+55 
-67 AAGYTTGMHT
+67 
-77 SPHLIR
+77 
-83 LNERCVVNG
+83 
-92 REVDDERLMD
+92 
-102 AFRAVEKARGDM
+102 
-114 TLSYFEYTAL
+114 
-124 AILRIFREDELDVVI
+124 
-139 LEIGLGGRLD
+139 
-149 AINTIDSNAAVI
+149 
-161 STIGIDHV
+161 
-169 AFLGNTREAI
+169 
-179 GLEKAHIYRPGCPA
+179 
-193 VCADA
+193 
-198 DVPATVRNHVEQIG
+198 
-212 AKRLFAGEDWTVT
+212 
-225 VKENGTFTFAQGATL
+225 
-240 FEDLPEPALAG
+240 
-251 VNQYRNAGGVL
+251 
-262 SVIASLMDR
+262 
-271 VPVTLD
+271 
-277 DIRTG
+277 
-282 LRQVRLTARFEL
+282 
-294 ITTDPVP
+294 
-301 TVIDVGH
+301 
-308 NPQAAEVLLTN
+308 QAAEAPRIEPQLGGEGGEPSPWDVREDPPAFN
-319 VVRSRR
+319 VV
-325 PGEHTIAVCGMLADK
+325 GEEKPLVEPERAAEPVPESVQTPVYSPAAPAASADPVAPAPESAPRGSLFVEPKAPQPAAKIEPRLA
-340 DMAGVTHI
+340 
-348 LADAFDEWHVA
+348 
-359 SLTGPR
+359 PR
-365 AATAAQLH
+365 AADAAPETRLVIGEIGSAPSP
-373 EAMLTAGVEPGRIH
+373 EAPRRPAPEP
-387 EHADVAQALA
+387 EA
-397 AARESAVKIAGG
+397 
-409 AESGAEQAVRI
+409 
-420 VVFGSFVT
+420 
-428 VTAAP
+428 AAP

-530 PGSSGDVDVTA
+530 PGSSGDVDVTD

-591 KPAKKSSATDGKGF
+591 KPAKKSFATDGKGF
-605 YVQVLA
+605 YVQMLA

>member
-1 MFDAKTLD
+1 MQFPNPFKK
-9 AWLMHIEVLH
+9 E
-19 SKPIDLG
+19 KPA
-26 LDRMKTMVERMGLD
+26 E
-40 FSSRT
+40 
-45 VITVGGTNGK
+45 
-55 GSTCAMLESIYR
+55 
-67 AAGYTTGMHT
+67 
-77 SPHLIR
+77 
-83 LNERCVVNG
+83 
-92 REVDDERLMD
+92 
-102 AFRAVEKARGDM
+102 
-114 TLSYFEYTAL
+114 
-124 AILRIFREDELDVVI
+124 
-139 LEIGLGGRLD
+139 
-149 AINTIDSNAAVI
+149 
-161 STIGIDHV
+161 
-169 AFLGNTREAI
+169 
-179 GLEKAHIYRPGCPA
+179 
-193 VCADA
+193 
-198 DVPATVRNHVEQIG
+198 
-212 AKRLFAGEDWTVT
+212 
-225 VKENGTFTFAQGATL
+225 
-240 FEDLPEPALAG
+240 
-251 VNQYRNAGGVL
+251 
-262 SVIASLMDR
+262 
-271 VPVTLD
+271 
-277 DIRTG
+277 
-282 LRQVRLTARFEL
+282 
-294 ITTDPVP
+294 
-301 TVIDVGH
+301 
-308 NPQAAEVLLTN
+308 QAAEAPRIEPQLGGEGGEPSPWDVREDPPAFN
-319 VVRSRR
+319 VV
-325 PGEHTIAVCGMLADK
+325 GEEKPLVEPERAAEPVPESVQAPVYSPAAPAASAAPVAPAPAPESAPRGSLFVEPKAPQPAAKIEPRLA
-340 DMAGVTHI
+340 
-348 LADAFDEWHVA
+348 
-359 SLTGPR
+359 PR
-365 AATAAQLH
+365 AADAAPETRLVIGEIGSAPSP
-373 EAMLTAGVEPGRIH
+373 EAPRRPAPEP
-387 EHADVAQALA
+387 EA
-397 AARESAVKIAGG
+397 
-409 AESGAEQAVRI
+409 
-420 VVFGSFVT
+420 
-428 VTAAP
+428 AAP

-515 IPAVPET
+515 IPAVSET

-611 TSSERN
+611 TSNERN

>member
-1 MFDAKTLD
+1 MQFPNPFKK
-9 AWLMHIEVLH
+9 E
-19 SKPIDLG
+19 KPA
-26 LDRMKTMVERMGLD
+26 E
-40 FSSRT
+40 
-45 VITVGGTNGK
+45 
-55 GSTCAMLESIYR
+55 
-67 AAGYTTGMHT
+67 
-77 SPHLIR
+77 
-83 LNERCVVNG
+83 
-92 REVDDERLMD
+92 
-102 AFRAVEKARGDM
+102 
-114 TLSYFEYTAL
+114 
-124 AILRIFREDELDVVI
+124 
-139 LEIGLGGRLD
+139 
-149 AINTIDSNAAVI
+149 
-161 STIGIDHV
+161 
-169 AFLGNTREAI
+169 
-179 GLEKAHIYRPGCPA
+179 
-193 VCADA
+193 
-198 DVPATVRNHVEQIG
+198 
-212 AKRLFAGEDWTVT
+212 
-225 VKENGTFTFAQGATL
+225 
-240 FEDLPEPALAG
+240 
-251 VNQYRNAGGVL
+251 
-262 SVIASLMDR
+262 
-271 VPVTLD
+271 
-277 DIRTG
+277 
-282 LRQVRLTARFEL
+282 
-294 ITTDPVP
+294 
-301 TVIDVGH
+301 
-308 NPQAAEVLLTN
+308 QAAEAPRIEPQLGGEGGESSPWDVREDPPAFN
-319 VVRSRR
+319 VV
-325 PGEHTIAVCGMLADK
+325 GEEKPLVEPERAAEPVPESVQTPVYSPAAPAASADPVAPAPESAPRGSLFVEPKAPQPAAKIEPRLA
-340 DMAGVTHI
+340 
-348 LADAFDEWHVA
+348 
-359 SLTGPR
+359 PR
-365 AATAAQLH
+365 AADAAPETRLVIGEIGSAPSP
-373 EAMLTAGVEPGRIH
+373 EAPRRPAPEP
-387 EHADVAQALA
+387 EA
-397 AARESAVKIAGG
+397 
-409 AESGAEQAVRI
+409 
-420 VVFGSFVT
+420 
-428 VTAAP
+428 AAP

-479 TRYRLVGAAALMLGV
+479 TRFRLVGAAALMLGV

>member
-1 MFDAKTLD
+1 MQFPNPFKK
-9 AWLMHIEVLH
+9 E
-19 SKPIDLG
+19 KPA
-26 LDRMKTMVERMGLD
+26 E
-40 FSSRT
+40 
-45 VITVGGTNGK
+45 
-55 GSTCAMLESIYR
+55 
-67 AAGYTTGMHT
+67 
-77 SPHLIR
+77 
-83 LNERCVVNG
+83 
-92 REVDDERLMD
+92 
-102 AFRAVEKARGDM
+102 
-114 TLSYFEYTAL
+114 
-124 AILRIFREDELDVVI
+124 
-139 LEIGLGGRLD
+139 
-149 AINTIDSNAAVI
+149 
-161 STIGIDHV
+161 
-169 AFLGNTREAI
+169 
-179 GLEKAHIYRPGCPA
+179 
-193 VCADA
+193 
-198 DVPATVRNHVEQIG
+198 
-212 AKRLFAGEDWTVT
+212 
-225 VKENGTFTFAQGATL
+225 
-240 FEDLPEPALAG
+240 
-251 VNQYRNAGGVL
+251 
-262 SVIASLMDR
+262 
-271 VPVTLD
+271 
-277 DIRTG
+277 
-282 LRQVRLTARFEL
+282 
-294 ITTDPVP
+294 
-301 TVIDVGH
+301 
-308 NPQAAEVLLTN
+308 QAAEAPRIEPQLGGEGGEPSPWDVREDPPAFN
-319 VVRSRR
+319 VV
-325 PGEHTIAVCGMLADK
+325 GEEKPLVEPERAAEPVPESVQTPVYSPAAPAASADPVAPAPESAPRGSLFVEPKAPQPAAKIEPRLA
-340 DMAGVTHI
+340 
-348 LADAFDEWHVA
+348 
-359 SLTGPR
+359 PR
-365 AATAAQLH
+365 AADAAPETRLVIGEIGSAPSP
-373 EAMLTAGVEPGRIH
+373 EAPRRPAPEP
-387 EHADVAQALA
+387 EA
-397 AARESAVKIAGG
+397 
-409 AESGAEQAVRI
+409 
-420 VVFGSFVT
+420 
-428 VTAAP
+428 AAP

-479 TRYRLVGAAALMLGV
+479 TRYRLVGVAALMLGV

-566 PAPKAEAAKP
+566 TEPAPKAAKP

-591 KPAKKSSATDGKGF
+591 KPEKKSSATDGKGF

>member
-1 MFDAKTLD
+1 MQFPNPFKK
-9 AWLMHIEVLH
+9 E
-19 SKPIDLG
+19 KPA
-26 LDRMKTMVERMGLD
+26 E
-40 FSSRT
+40 
-45 VITVGGTNGK
+45 
-55 GSTCAMLESIYR
+55 
-67 AAGYTTGMHT
+67 
-77 SPHLIR
+77 
-83 LNERCVVNG
+83 
-92 REVDDERLMD
+92 
-102 AFRAVEKARGDM
+102 
-114 TLSYFEYTAL
+114 
-124 AILRIFREDELDVVI
+124 
-139 LEIGLGGRLD
+139 
-149 AINTIDSNAAVI
+149 
-161 STIGIDHV
+161 
-169 AFLGNTREAI
+169 
-179 GLEKAHIYRPGCPA
+179 
-193 VCADA
+193 
-198 DVPATVRNHVEQIG
+198 
-212 AKRLFAGEDWTVT
+212 
-225 VKENGTFTFAQGATL
+225 
-240 FEDLPEPALAG
+240 
-251 VNQYRNAGGVL
+251 
-262 SVIASLMDR
+262 
-271 VPVTLD
+271 
-277 DIRTG
+277 
-282 LRQVRLTARFEL
+282 
-294 ITTDPVP
+294 
-301 TVIDVGH
+301 
-308 NPQAAEVLLTN
+308 QAAEAPRIEPQLGGEGGEPSPWDVREDPPAFN
-319 VVRSRR
+319 VV
-325 PGEHTIAVCGMLADK
+325 GEEKPLVEPERAAEPVPESVQTPVYSPAALAASADPVAPAPESAPRGSLFVEPK
-340 DMAGVTHI
+340 APQPAAKI
-348 LADAFDEWHVA
+348 EPRLA
-359 SLTGPR
+359 PR
-365 AATAAQLH
+365 AADAAPETRLVIGEIGSAPSP
-373 EAMLTAGVEPGRIH
+373 EAPRRPAPEP
-387 EHADVAQALA
+387 EA
-397 AARESAVKIAGG
+397 
-409 AESGAEQAVRI
+409 
-420 VVFGSFVT
+420 
-428 VTAAP
+428 AAP

-551 RANLANEARQPVKTE
+551 RANLANEARQSVKTE

-617 AEKLVREL
+617 AEKLVKEL

>member
-1 MFDAKTLD
+1 MQFPNPFKK
-9 AWLMHIEVLH
+9 E
-19 SKPIDLG
+19 KPA
-26 LDRMKTMVERMGLD
+26 E
-40 FSSRT
+40 
-45 VITVGGTNGK
+45 
-55 GSTCAMLESIYR
+55 
-67 AAGYTTGMHT
+67 
-77 SPHLIR
+77 
-83 LNERCVVNG
+83 
-92 REVDDERLMD
+92 
-102 AFRAVEKARGDM
+102 
-114 TLSYFEYTAL
+114 
-124 AILRIFREDELDVVI
+124 
-139 LEIGLGGRLD
+139 
-149 AINTIDSNAAVI
+149 
-161 STIGIDHV
+161 
-169 AFLGNTREAI
+169 
-179 GLEKAHIYRPGCPA
+179 
-193 VCADA
+193 
-198 DVPATVRNHVEQIG
+198 
-212 AKRLFAGEDWTVT
+212 
-225 VKENGTFTFAQGATL
+225 
-240 FEDLPEPALAG
+240 
-251 VNQYRNAGGVL
+251 
-262 SVIASLMDR
+262 
-271 VPVTLD
+271 
-277 DIRTG
+277 
-282 LRQVRLTARFEL
+282 
-294 ITTDPVP
+294 
-301 TVIDVGH
+301 
-308 NPQAAEVLLTN
+308 QAAEAPRIEPQLGGEGGEPSPWDVREDTPAFN
-319 VVRSRR
+319 VV
-325 PGEHTIAVCGMLADK
+325 GEEKPLVEPERAAEPVPESVQTPVCSPVAPAASADPVAPAPESAPRGSLFVEPKAPQPAAKIEPRLA
-340 DMAGVTHI
+340 
-348 LADAFDEWHVA
+348 
-359 SLTGPR
+359 PR
-365 AATAAQLH
+365 AADAAPETRLVIGEIGSAPSP
-373 EAMLTAGVEPGRIH
+373 EAPRRPAPEP
-387 EHADVAQALA
+387 EA
-397 AARESAVKIAGG
+397 
-409 AESGAEQAVRI
+409 
-420 VVFGSFVT
+420 
-428 VTAAP
+428 AAP

>member
-1 MFDAKTLD
+1 MQFPNPFKKEKPAEQAADAPR
-9 AWLMHIEVLH
+9 IEPQLGGEGGEPSPWDVREDPPAFNVVGEE
-19 SKPIDLG
+19 KPL
-26 LDRMKTMVERMGLD
+26 VEP
-40 FSSRT
+40 
-45 VITVGGTNGK
+45 
-55 GSTCAMLESIYR
+55 ER
-67 AAGYTTGMHT
+67 AAEPVPESVQTPVY
-77 SPHLIR
+77 SP
-83 LNERCVVNG
+83 
-92 REVDDERLMD
+92 
-102 AFRAVEKARGDM
+102 
-114 TLSYFEYTAL
+114 
-124 AILRIFREDELDVVI
+124 
-139 LEIGLGGRLD
+139 
-149 AINTIDSNAAVI
+149 AA
-161 STIGIDHV
+161 
-169 AFLGNTREAI
+169 
-179 GLEKAHIYRPGCPA
+179 PA
-193 VCADA
+193 
-198 DVPATVRNHVEQIG
+198 
-212 AKRLFAGEDWTVT
+212 
-225 VKENGTFTFAQGATL
+225 
-240 FEDLPEPALAG
+240 
-251 VNQYRNAGGVL
+251 
-262 SVIASLMDR
+262 AS
-271 VPVTLD
+271 
-277 DIRTG
+277 
-282 LRQVRLTARFEL
+282 A
-294 ITTDPVP
+294 DPVAP
-301 TVIDVGH
+301 APESAPRGSLVVEPKA
-308 NPQAAEVLLTN
+308 PQPAAKIEP
-319 VVRSRR
+319 R
-325 PGEHTIAVCGMLADK
+325 LA
-340 DMAGVTHI
+340 
-348 LADAFDEWHVA
+348 
-359 SLTGPR
+359 PR
-365 AATAAQLH
+365 AADAAPETRLVIGEIGSAPSP
-373 EAMLTAGVEPGRIH
+373 EAPRRPAPEP
-387 EHADVAQALA
+387 EA
-397 AARESAVKIAGG
+397 
-409 AESGAEQAVRI
+409 
-420 VVFGSFVT
+420 
-428 VTAAP
+428 AAP

>member
-1 MFDAKTLD
+1 MQFPNPFKK
-9 AWLMHIEVLH
+9 E
-19 SKPIDLG
+19 KPA
-26 LDRMKTMVERMGLD
+26 E
-40 FSSRT
+40 
-45 VITVGGTNGK
+45 
-55 GSTCAMLESIYR
+55 
-67 AAGYTTGMHT
+67 
-77 SPHLIR
+77 
-83 LNERCVVNG
+83 
-92 REVDDERLMD
+92 
-102 AFRAVEKARGDM
+102 
-114 TLSYFEYTAL
+114 
-124 AILRIFREDELDVVI
+124 
-139 LEIGLGGRLD
+139 
-149 AINTIDSNAAVI
+149 
-161 STIGIDHV
+161 
-169 AFLGNTREAI
+169 
-179 GLEKAHIYRPGCPA
+179 
-193 VCADA
+193 
-198 DVPATVRNHVEQIG
+198 
-212 AKRLFAGEDWTVT
+212 
-225 VKENGTFTFAQGATL
+225 
-240 FEDLPEPALAG
+240 
-251 VNQYRNAGGVL
+251 
-262 SVIASLMDR
+262 
-271 VPVTLD
+271 
-277 DIRTG
+277 
-282 LRQVRLTARFEL
+282 
-294 ITTDPVP
+294 
-301 TVIDVGH
+301 
-308 NPQAAEVLLTN
+308 QAAEAPRIEPQLGGEGGESSPWDVREDPPAFN
-319 VVRSRR
+319 VV
-325 PGEHTIAVCGMLADK
+325 GEEKPLVEPERAAEPVPESVQTPVYSPAAPAASADPVAPAPESAPRGSLFVEPKAPQPAAKIEPRLA
-340 DMAGVTHI
+340 
-348 LADAFDEWHVA
+348 
-359 SLTGPR
+359 PR
-365 AATAAQLH
+365 AADAAPETRLVIGEIGSAPSP
-373 EAMLTAGVEPGRIH
+373 EAPRRPAPEP
-387 EHADVAQALA
+387 EA
-397 AARESAVKIAGG
+397 
-409 AESGAEQAVRI
+409 
-420 VVFGSFVT
+420 
-428 VTAAP
+428 AAP

-443 RLRMPAFGFMKRKAA
+443 RLRMPAFGFLKRKAA

>member
-1 MFDAKTLD
+1 MQFPNPFKK
-9 AWLMHIEVLH
+9 E
-19 SKPIDLG
+19 KPA
-26 LDRMKTMVERMGLD
+26 E
-40 FSSRT
+40 
-45 VITVGGTNGK
+45 
-55 GSTCAMLESIYR
+55 
-67 AAGYTTGMHT
+67 
-77 SPHLIR
+77 
-83 LNERCVVNG
+83 
-92 REVDDERLMD
+92 
-102 AFRAVEKARGDM
+102 
-114 TLSYFEYTAL
+114 
-124 AILRIFREDELDVVI
+124 
-139 LEIGLGGRLD
+139 
-149 AINTIDSNAAVI
+149 
-161 STIGIDHV
+161 
-169 AFLGNTREAI
+169 
-179 GLEKAHIYRPGCPA
+179 
-193 VCADA
+193 
-198 DVPATVRNHVEQIG
+198 
-212 AKRLFAGEDWTVT
+212 
-225 VKENGTFTFAQGATL
+225 
-240 FEDLPEPALAG
+240 
-251 VNQYRNAGGVL
+251 
-262 SVIASLMDR
+262 
-271 VPVTLD
+271 
-277 DIRTG
+277 
-282 LRQVRLTARFEL
+282 
-294 ITTDPVP
+294 
-301 TVIDVGH
+301 
-308 NPQAAEVLLTN
+308 QAAEAPRIEPQLGGEGGEPSPWDVREDPPAFN
-319 VVRSRR
+319 VV
-325 PGEHTIAVCGMLADK
+325 GEEKPLVEPERAAEPVPESVQTPVYSPAAPAASADPVAPAPESAPRGSLFVEPKAPQPAAKIEPRLA
-340 DMAGVTHI
+340 
-348 LADAFDEWHVA
+348 
-359 SLTGPR
+359 PR
-365 AATAAQLH
+365 AADAAPETRLVIGEIGSAPSP
-373 EAMLTAGVEPGRIH
+373 EAPRRPAPEP
-387 EHADVAQALA
+387 EA
-397 AARESAVKIAGG
+397 
-409 AESGAEQAVRI
+409 
-420 VVFGSFVT
+420 
-428 VTAAP
+428 AAP

-530 PGSSGDVDVTA
+530 PGSSGDVDVTD

-566 PAPKAEAAKP
+566 PVPKAEAAKP

-591 KPAKKSSATDGKGF
+591 KPAKKSFATDGKGF

>member
-1 MFDAKTLD
+1 MQFPNPFKK
-9 AWLMHIEVLH
+9 E
-19 SKPIDLG
+19 KPA
-26 LDRMKTMVERMGLD
+26 E
-40 FSSRT
+40 
-45 VITVGGTNGK
+45 
-55 GSTCAMLESIYR
+55 
-67 AAGYTTGMHT
+67 
-77 SPHLIR
+77 
-83 LNERCVVNG
+83 
-92 REVDDERLMD
+92 
-102 AFRAVEKARGDM
+102 
-114 TLSYFEYTAL
+114 
-124 AILRIFREDELDVVI
+124 
-139 LEIGLGGRLD
+139 
-149 AINTIDSNAAVI
+149 
-161 STIGIDHV
+161 
-169 AFLGNTREAI
+169 
-179 GLEKAHIYRPGCPA
+179 
-193 VCADA
+193 
-198 DVPATVRNHVEQIG
+198 
-212 AKRLFAGEDWTVT
+212 
-225 VKENGTFTFAQGATL
+225 
-240 FEDLPEPALAG
+240 
-251 VNQYRNAGGVL
+251 
-262 SVIASLMDR
+262 
-271 VPVTLD
+271 
-277 DIRTG
+277 
-282 LRQVRLTARFEL
+282 
-294 ITTDPVP
+294 
-301 TVIDVGH
+301 
-308 NPQAAEVLLTN
+308 QAAEAPRIEPQLGGEGGEPSPWDVREDPPAFN
-319 VVRSRR
+319 VVGEEKPLVEPVPESVQTPVYSPAAPAASADPVAPAPESAPRGSLFVEPKAPQPAAKIEPRLALRAADAAPETRLVIGEIGSAPSPEAPRR
-325 PGEHTIAVCGMLADK
+325 PAPE
-340 DMAGVTHI
+340 
-348 LADAFDEWHVA
+348 
-359 SLTGPR
+359 P
-365 AATAAQLH
+365 
-373 EAMLTAGVEPGRIH
+373 EA
-387 EHADVAQALA
+387 
-397 AARESAVKIAGG
+397 
-409 AESGAEQAVRI
+409 
-420 VVFGSFVT
+420 
-428 VTAAP
+428 AAP

>member
-1 MFDAKTLD
+1 MQFPNPFKK
-9 AWLMHIEVLH
+9 E
-19 SKPIDLG
+19 KPA
-26 LDRMKTMVERMGLD
+26 E
-40 FSSRT
+40 
-45 VITVGGTNGK
+45 
-55 GSTCAMLESIYR
+55 
-67 AAGYTTGMHT
+67 
-77 SPHLIR
+77 
-83 LNERCVVNG
+83 
-92 REVDDERLMD
+92 
-102 AFRAVEKARGDM
+102 
-114 TLSYFEYTAL
+114 
-124 AILRIFREDELDVVI
+124 
-139 LEIGLGGRLD
+139 
-149 AINTIDSNAAVI
+149 
-161 STIGIDHV
+161 
-169 AFLGNTREAI
+169 
-179 GLEKAHIYRPGCPA
+179 
-193 VCADA
+193 
-198 DVPATVRNHVEQIG
+198 
-212 AKRLFAGEDWTVT
+212 
-225 VKENGTFTFAQGATL
+225 
-240 FEDLPEPALAG
+240 
-251 VNQYRNAGGVL
+251 
-262 SVIASLMDR
+262 
-271 VPVTLD
+271 
-277 DIRTG
+277 
-282 LRQVRLTARFEL
+282 
-294 ITTDPVP
+294 
-301 TVIDVGH
+301 
-308 NPQAAEVLLTN
+308 QAAEAPRIEPQLGGEGGEPSPWDVREDPPAFN
-319 VVRSRR
+319 VV
-325 PGEHTIAVCGMLADK
+325 GEEKPLVEPERAAEPVPESVQTPVYSPAAPAASADPVAPAPESAPRGSLFVEPKAPQPAAKIEPRLA
-340 DMAGVTHI
+340 
-348 LADAFDEWHVA
+348 
-359 SLTGPR
+359 PR
-365 AATAAQLH
+365 AADAAPETRLVIGEIGSAPSP
-373 EAMLTAGVEPGRIH
+373 EAPRRPAPEP
-387 EHADVAQALA
+387 EA
-397 AARESAVKIAGG
+397 
-409 AESGAEQAVRI
+409 
-420 VVFGSFVT
+420 
-428 VTAAP
+428 AAP

-530 PGSSGDVDVTA
+530 PGSSGDVDVTD
-541 NGAAA
+541 NGAVA

-591 KPAKKSSATDGKGF
+591 KPAKKSFATDGKGF

>member
-1 MFDAKTLD
+1 MQFPNPFKK
-9 AWLMHIEVLH
+9 E
-19 SKPIDLG
+19 KPA
-26 LDRMKTMVERMGLD
+26 E
-40 FSSRT
+40 
-45 VITVGGTNGK
+45 
-55 GSTCAMLESIYR
+55 
-67 AAGYTTGMHT
+67 
-77 SPHLIR
+77 
-83 LNERCVVNG
+83 
-92 REVDDERLMD
+92 
-102 AFRAVEKARGDM
+102 
-114 TLSYFEYTAL
+114 
-124 AILRIFREDELDVVI
+124 
-139 LEIGLGGRLD
+139 
-149 AINTIDSNAAVI
+149 
-161 STIGIDHV
+161 
-169 AFLGNTREAI
+169 
-179 GLEKAHIYRPGCPA
+179 
-193 VCADA
+193 
-198 DVPATVRNHVEQIG
+198 
-212 AKRLFAGEDWTVT
+212 
-225 VKENGTFTFAQGATL
+225 
-240 FEDLPEPALAG
+240 
-251 VNQYRNAGGVL
+251 
-262 SVIASLMDR
+262 
-271 VPVTLD
+271 
-277 DIRTG
+277 
-282 LRQVRLTARFEL
+282 
-294 ITTDPVP
+294 
-301 TVIDVGH
+301 
-308 NPQAAEVLLTN
+308 QAAEAPRIEPQLGGEGGEPSPWDVREDPPAFN
-319 VVRSRR
+319 VV
-325 PGEHTIAVCGMLADK
+325 GEEKPLVEPERAAEPVPESVQTPVYSPAAPAASADPVAPASESAPRGSLFVEPKAPQPAAKIEPRLA
-340 DMAGVTHI
+340 
-348 LADAFDEWHVA
+348 
-359 SLTGPR
+359 PR
-365 AATAAQLH
+365 AADAAPETRLVIGEIGSAPSP
-373 EAMLTAGVEPGRIH
+373 EAPRRPAPEP
-387 EHADVAQALA
+387 EA
-397 AARESAVKIAGG
+397 
-409 AESGAEQAVRI
+409 
-420 VVFGSFVT
+420 
-428 VTAAP
+428 AAP

-479 TRYRLVGAAALMLGV
+479 TRYRLMGAAALMLGV